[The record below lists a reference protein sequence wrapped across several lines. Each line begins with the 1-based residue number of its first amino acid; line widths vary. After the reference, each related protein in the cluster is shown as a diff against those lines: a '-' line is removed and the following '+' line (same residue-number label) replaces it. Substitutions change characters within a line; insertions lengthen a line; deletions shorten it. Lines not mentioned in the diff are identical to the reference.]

1 MKERKCM
8 NVRDSF
14 YAKVKK
20 YIFQVYFFQI
30 VKEFPLINL
39 LAVQMFIHICI
50 LISRISHII
59 HNFLL
64 NMDNSN
70 RDMIRR
76 KLCNFLFC
84 NIYTR
89 THTLASLHTLRACNE
104 VFIFNLVKILGSW
117 SYFIAKKKK
126 MSLFFIYNFLD
137 KI

>member
-30 VKEFPLINL
+30 LKEFPLINL

-84 NIYTR
+84 NIYIHAR
-89 THTLASLHTLRACNE
+89 TH
-104 VFIFNLVKILGSW
+104 
-117 SYFIAKKKK
+117 
-126 MSLFFIYNFLD
+126 
-137 KI
+137 